1 MLSYYIFNNKIVV
14 LSAYELHF
22 TFRKSKE
29 LNITTCFPRI
39 YTLTYEINFH
49 K

>member
-14 LSAYELHF
+14 LSAFWLHF
-22 TFRKSKE
+22 TLQKLEE
-29 LNITTCFPRI
+29 LNVTRCFSHTCLSI
-39 YTLTYEINFH
+39 YGFNFH